1 MPFIG
6 AYCTCGTQQNFGAL
20 SHSAPN
26 VSFRSLLNSC
36 SLFPCRCNFSFK

>member
-6 AYCTCGTQQNFGAL
+6 AYCTCGTQHNFGAL

-26 VSFRSLLNSC
+26 VSFRSLLNFC
-36 SLFPCRCNFSFK
+36 SLFPMSMQFFV